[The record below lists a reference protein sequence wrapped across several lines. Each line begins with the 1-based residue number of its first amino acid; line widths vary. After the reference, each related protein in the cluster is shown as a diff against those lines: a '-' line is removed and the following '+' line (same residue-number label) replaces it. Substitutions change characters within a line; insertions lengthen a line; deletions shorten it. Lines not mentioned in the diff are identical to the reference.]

1 MIQFQISFSQILNAP
16 VVAIQEEES
25 DEDEKIKFETPFG
38 SLKTRQTSFSTHAPV
53 TLIIP
58 SMSTLRRRSQRRI
71 GYRHTRGICTQT
83 FSDSFDV
90 ALRQNCKYNVITFH
104 FLEDI
109 RGSIQNNLFCFN
121 NSFGWIITW

>member
-1 MIQFQISFSQILNAP
+1 MIQFQNELVKFSEFVSQILNAP
-16 VVAIQEEES
+16 VVAIKEEES
-25 DEDEKIKFETPFG
+25 DEDEKIKFETPCG

-90 ALRQNCKYNVITFH
+90 ALRQICKYNMNTFR
-104 FLEDI
+104 FLVNLS
-109 RGSIQNNLFCFN
+109 GSIQKNILFEQ
-121 NSFGWIITW
+121 